1 MDLYIY
7 TNIYIRLIEICITG
21 VSAGGGLSAATAI
34 QCMRNDI
41 PITCT
46 GLVIPMVAPP
56 CTASYQF
63 YSRLSAVLSADIM
76 LWFWRMYCSPQDYTN
91 PLCAPL
97 FASDDVLKGFPE
109 TFLWTGTLDV
119 LRDEGILFGKR
130 IENLG
135 TKVTRTQASGTHVGC
150 MVDQKPL
157 RKYFESLVACL
168 DAVDG
173 INK

>member
-1 MDLYIY
+1 MLQSIIVITL
-7 TNIYIRLIEICITG
+7 TNKFLLKNIIGFVYIRLIEICITG

-91 PLCAPL
+91 PLWHHYL
-97 FASDDVLKGFPE
+97 SD
-109 TFLWTGTLDV
+109 T
-119 LRDEGILFGKR
+119 
-130 IENLG
+130 
-135 TKVTRTQASGTHVGC
+135 
-150 MVDQKPL
+150 
-157 RKYFESLVACL
+157 Y
-168 DAVDG
+168 
-173 INK
+173 

>member
-1 MDLYIY
+1 
-7 TNIYIRLIEICITG
+7 
-21 VSAGGGLSAATAI
+21 
-34 QCMRNDI
+34 
-41 PITCT
+41 
-46 GLVIPMVAPP
+46 MVAPP

-173 INK
+173 TRINK